1 MSGKRKPH
9 RETRPAPPPPARGVD
24 RRWVVWGLG
33 AGALA
38 AAGGWYLW
46 APAGAAR
53 TGNHPDPPRGAS
65 LPVTLSPA
73 LFAGKATA
81 AYQVAREIP
90 ETLARIYCYCRC
102 DKTVG
107 HKSLVYCF
115 SDDHA
120 AG

>member
-1 MSGKRKPH
+1 MSRKHKPH

-24 RRWVVWGLG
+24 RRWVIGALG

-38 AAGGWYLW
+38 VGGGWYLW
-46 APAGAAR
+46 APARSAR
-53 TGNHPDPPRGAS
+53 AGNHPDPPRGAS

-73 LFAGKATA
+73 LFVGKAAA

-107 HKSLVYCF
+107 HKSLAYCF
-115 SDDHA
+115 SDDHG

>member
-1 MSGKRKPH
+1 MGRKTRPH
-9 RETRPAPPPPARGVD
+9 REKPAAPPPARGVD
-24 RRWVVWGLG
+24 RRWVIGALG

-38 AAGGWYLW
+38 AGGGWYLW
-46 APAGAAR
+46 TPAR
-53 TGNHPDPPRGAS
+53 TARAGNHPEPPPGAS
-65 LPVTLSPA
+65 FPATLSPA
-73 LFAGKATA
+73 LFVGKAAA

-90 ETLARIYCYCRC
+90 GTLARIYCYCRC

-115 SDDHA
+115 SDDHG